1 MRIVE
6 FLRPELVLAD
16 LQAADKGAAL
26 REICDFVSGRD
37 PALPPAARLLQVLE
51 EREQLRSTGIGD
63 SVAIPHGR
71 VGGLPSLVAA
81 FARSVSGIEFV
92 GTDDN
97 PGRFHHFIVVF
108 APENS
113 AGLHLKALARIT
125 RLFKSRELRRDILA
139 APDAAA
145 IYRLVAEEDARA
157 DALPAPGRSGA

>member
-1 MRIVE
+1 MKIVE
-6 FLRPELVLAD
+6 FLRPEFVIDNLKST
-16 LQAADKGAAL
+16 DKTSAL
-26 REICDFVSGRD
+26 REICQFLAARD
-37 PALPPAARLLQVLE
+37 PTLPPRDKLFEVLE

-71 VGGLPSLVAA
+71 FPGLAKLTAA
-81 FARSVSGIEFV
+81 FARSKAGIEFI

-125 RLFKSRELRRDILA
+125 RLFKNPELRRGILGA
-139 APDAAA
+139 SDAAD
-145 IYRLVAEEDARA
+145 IFKLISEEDA
-157 DALPAPGRSGA
+157 LH

>member
-1 MRIVE
+1 MKIVE
-6 FLRPELVLAD
+6 FLRPEFVLAD
-16 LQAADKGAAL
+16 LKATDKSEAL
-26 REICDFVSGRD
+26 REVCDFLSVRD
-37 PALPPAARLLQVLE
+37 PTLPPKQKLFEVLE

-71 VGGLPSLVAA
+71 FAGLPQLTAA
-81 FARSVSGIEFV
+81 FARSPKGIEFI

-97 PGRFHHFIVVF
+97 PGLFHHFIVVF

-125 RLFKSRELRRDILA
+125 RLFKSAELRKAILA

-145 IYRLVAEEDARA
+145 IYKLILEEDAKY
-157 DALPAPGRSGA
+157 